1 MSYPYQF
8 QILITDMDFNIEYFT
23 ERVQIGRTLE
33 LEAKDLELFLIILS
47 LFLLVVLR
55 ITEL

>member
-1 MSYPYQF
+1 
-8 QILITDMDFNIEYFT
+8 MDFNIEYFT